1 MPRVGSNSLTAR
13 ILKAA
18 VLVVVLV
25 AALPYAWGP
34 IYHFPKPAVFSG
46 AHFLNPYTGVH
57 GTWQRANLHAHGRA
71 WNGITN
77 GQQPDE
83 EVVQRYHGMGYTV
96 AGISDYER
104 IATLHGV
111 PTMPIYEHGYN
122 IGKHHQLAINA
133 HAVEWFDFL
142 LWQSVSHEQYII
154 DRVARTADLVA
165 IAHPSLRDAYSRDD
179 MRRLTGYQLM
189 EVVNGPSAVDDVWDA
204 ALSAGHPVWALA
216 NDDTHDV
223 NDPRRT
229 GVAWNMID
237 APTTSTSDVV
247 SALRAGRTYA
257 VARATDAAAAAAP
270 VMPGVPGVM
279 DTSVASVGVADGRL
293 VVTCDG
299 APATFVFVGQNG
311 NIRKT
316 VKNVVAADYTF
327 DLADTYIRTVIRSRQ
342 TTMYLNPVIRYDG
355 VHVPAP
361 AATVDAASTWL
372 LRGTCLFAGATM
384 LVVMRKRRRAP
395 APASASATATPGRAL
410 SGTRQK
416 TA

>member
-1 MPRVGSNSLTAR
+1 MTAR

-18 VLVVVLV
+18 VLLV
-25 AALPYAWGP
+25 ALIAALPYAWGP
-34 IYHFPKPAVFSG
+34 IYRFPAPAAFSG
-46 AHFLNPYTGVH
+46 AHFLNPYTGLH

-71 WNGITN
+71 WSGLTN

-83 EVVQRYHGMGYTV
+83 EVVQRYRGMGYTV

-111 PTMPIYEHGYN
+111 ATIPIYEHGYN
-122 IGKHHQLAINA
+122 VGKHHQLAIGA
-133 HAVEWFDFL
+133 HNVEWFDFL
-142 LWQSVSHEQYII
+142 LWQTVSHEQYVI

-165 IAHPSLRDAYSRDD
+165 LAHPSLRDAYSPGDLRQ
-179 MRRLTGYQLM
+179 LTGYQLM
-189 EVVNGPSAVDDVWDA
+189 EVVNGPSAVDGVWDA

-237 APTTSTSDVV
+237 AATTSTSDVV

-257 VARATDAAAAAAP
+257 VARTES
-270 VMPGVPGVM
+270 GVRLQM
-279 DTSVASVGVADGRL
+279 DTSVTSVGMTDGRL
-293 VVTCDG
+293 LVTCDG
-299 APATFVFVGQNG
+299 APSTFVFVGQNG
-311 NIRKT
+311 DIRKT

-327 DLADTYIRTVIRSRQ
+327 DSADTYIRTVIRSPQ
-342 TTMYLNPVIRYDG
+342 TTMYLNPVLRYDG
-355 VHVPAP
+355 IHVPTP
-361 AATVDAASTWL
+361 AAAVDAASTWL
-372 LRGTCLFAGATM
+372 LRGMCLLAGAATVAM
-384 LVVMRKRRRAP
+384 MRKRRRAQ
-395 APASASATATPGRAL
+395 APASAASTPGRAL
-410 SGTRQK
+410 SSARRK